1 MRDFHAPGRSTAHST
16 RGMAACS
23 QPLATLAALDILRQG
38 GNAIDAAVAAAA
50 VLCVVEPQSTAI
62 GGDMFALVSKG
73 GSDQV
78 IGINGSGRAPKKLT
92 AQYLMDL
99 GHNQMPSSGVHT
111 VTVPGAI
118 DGWARLI
125 ADHGKLSL
133 AQVLAPAIDH
143 AEHGYAVSPRIAWD
157 WFRMTDKLK
166 GDSGAASIYLP
177 NGKSPEVGDVMR
189 LPALA
194 KTLKKIATEGRDGFY
209 RGEAAANMVS
219 YLKSRGGTHELED
232 FAANEPE
239 YVTPIRT
246 TYRGH
251 TVCQIPPNGQGITVL
266 LLLNILAGFD
276 LKGMDPL
283 GPDRMHLEAEA
294 TRLAFRMRDELVA
307 DPRQEKV
314 PVEAILSERYAAKL
328 RGKIDMKRAMGQRGV
343 SDFPAHPDTVYLSVV
358 DSERNLVSF
367 INSTFSAFGSGL
379 ADPATGVNFQNRGW
393 GFRLQ
398 PGHPNCVAP
407 GKRPMHTIIPGM
419 VLKDGRGVAAY
430 GVMGGQ
436 FQPVGHS
443 HVLTNIIDFGMD
455 PQAAIDCPRGFAY
468 NATYELERGI
478 PEATATALAARGHE
492 ISRPEGPHGG
502 GQMIWVDHEKG
513 TLTGGSDPR
522 KDGCAVGY

>member
-1 MRDFHAPGRSTAHST
+1 MRDFHAPGRSTVHST

-23 QPLATLAALDILRQG
+23 QPLATLAAIEILRKG

-62 GGDMFALVSKG
+62 GGDMFALVSKKG
-73 GSDQV
+73 GGEV
-78 IGINGSGRAPKKLT
+78 IGLNGSGRAPGNLT
-92 AQYLMDL
+92 AQYLLDL
-99 GHNQMPSSGVHT
+99 GHNQMPSVGAHA

-125 ADHGKLSL
+125 ADHGTMTL
-133 AQVLAPAIDH
+133 AQVLEPAIDY
-143 AEHGYAVSPRIAWD
+143 AENGYVVSPRIASD

-166 GDSGAASIYLP
+166 GDAGATAVYLP
-177 NGKSPEVGDVMR
+177 NGAAPQVGDVMR

-194 KTLKKIATEGRDGFY
+194 KTLKTVARHGRDGFY
-209 RGEAAANMVS
+209 RGEVAEKMVS
-219 YLKSRGGTHELED
+219 YLKSRGGVHELED
-232 FAANEPE
+232 FANNAPD

-246 TYRGH
+246 NYRGH

-276 LKGMDPL
+276 LARMDPH
-283 GPDRMHLEAEA
+283 GPDRYHLEAEA

-307 DPRQEKV
+307 DPKHEKV
-314 PVEAILSERYAAKL
+314 PVEAILAEPYAAKM
-328 RGKIDMKRAMGQRGV
+328 RARIDMKRAMGPQGA

-358 DSERNLVSF
+358 DAERNTVSF

-407 GKRPMHTIIPGM
+407 GKRPLHTIIPGM
-419 VLKDGRGVAAY
+419 VLKDGRAVAAY

-455 PQAAIDCPRGFAY
+455 PQAAIDSPRAFAY
-468 NATYELERGI
+468 GPGYDLEGGI
-478 PEATATALAARGHE
+478 SEATAKELAARGHQVN
-492 ISRPEGPHGG
+492 RPDSPHGG
-502 GQMIWVDHEKG
+502 GQMIWVDHAKG

-522 KDGCAVGY
+522 KDGLALGY